1 MYITNDIKYVGVN
14 DHQVDLF
21 EGQYKV
27 PNGMAYNSYVIM
39 DDKIAVI
46 DTVDINFGSEW
57 LINIERVL
65 GGRQPDYLIV
75 QHMEPDHSANIA
87 DFMQYYKDAQIVSSA
102 KAFDMMKNFFGTDFA
117 GRQVVVESGSTLRL
131 GNHALAFVEAPMVHW
146 PEVIV
151 SYDIIDKV
159 LFAADGFGKFG
170 ANDVTEDWVD
180 EARRYYI
187 GIVGMYGDFV
197 QAVLKV
203 AGQLDI
209 EIICPTHGPVLKEN
223 LGYYIDLYDKWSSY
237 TPEEEGIVIAYTSV
251 YGHTKEA
258 VQLLAENL
266 RAKKAPKV
274 VVYDLARDDM
284 SAAVS
289 DAFRYS
295 KLVLATTTYNGGM
308 YPFMHDY
315 LHRLVEHKFQKRTVA
330 LIENGS
336 WAPQA
341 ARLMKEMLA
350 GCNGIEFT
358 KNNVHI
364 KSALNEKNYDEME
377 KMAYELCQE
386 YIEHDD
392 ELANKNNMTALFKI
406 GYGLYVVTTKDG
418 DKDTGCIANSVVQL
432 TNTPNRV
439 AVTLNKANF
448 THDVALSTG
457 KLNVNCLS
465 VDAPFEVFTNFGFQ
479 SGRDVNK
486 FENWPLLRAGNGI
499 AYLPKYINAF
509 MALKVE
515 ATQDFDTHTMFIC
528 SIEEARVVS
537 GRETMTYNYYQEN
550 VKPKPEATKKKGFV
564 CQICGYIYEGDELP
578 ADFICPI
585 CKHPASDFKPL

>member
-1 MYITNDIKYVGVN
+1 MFVTDDILYVGVN
-14 DHQVDLF
+14 DHKVDLF
-21 EGQYKV
+21 EGQYEV
-27 PNGMAYNSYVIM
+27 PNGMAYNSYLIM
-39 DDKIAVI
+39 DEKIAVM
-46 DTVDINFGSEW
+46 DTVDVNFGSEW
-57 LINIERVL
+57 LINIEKKL

-87 DFMQYYKDAQIVSSA
+87 DFMQYYKNAQIVSSE
-102 KAFDMMKNFFGTDFA
+102 KAFAMMKNFFGTDFE
-117 GRQVVVESGSTLRL
+117 GRKVVIKSGDTLRL
-131 GNHALAFVEAPMVHW
+131 GQHALIFVEAPMVHW
-146 PEVIV
+146 PEVV
-151 SYDIIDKV
+151 VTYDVKDKV

-170 ANDVTEDWVD
+170 ANDVTEDWAD

-197 QAVLKV
+197 QAILKV
-203 AGQLDI
+203 AADLDI

-258 VQLLAENL
+258 VQLLAKNL
-266 RAKKAPKV
+266 EAKKAPKV

-295 KLVLATTTYNGGM
+295 KLVLATTTYNGSM
-308 YPFMHDY
+308 YPFMHDFI
-315 LHRLVEHKFQKRTVA
+315 HRLVEHKFKKRTVA

-341 ARLMKEMLA
+341 ARLMKEMLSQ
-350 GCNGIEFT
+350 CEQIEFT

-364 KSALNEKNYDEME
+364 MSALDEKNYDEME

-386 YIEHDD
+386 YVEHDD

-406 GYGLYVVTTKDG
+406 GYGLYVITTKDG

-432 TNTPNRV
+432 TNSPNRV

-448 THDVALSTG
+448 THDVVLSSK

-465 VDAPFEVFTNFGFQ
+465 QDAPFEVFTNFGFQ

-486 FENWPLLRAGNGI
+486 FETWPLLRADNGI
-499 AYLPKYINAF
+499 AYLPKYINSF
-509 MALKVE
+509 MSLSVE
-515 ATQDFDTHTMFIC
+515 AMEDFGTHTMFVC
-528 SIEEARVVS
+528 SIDEARVIS
-537 GRETMTYNYYQEN
+537 SRETMTYNYYQDN
-550 VKPKPEATKKKGFV
+550 VKPKPEAAKKKGFV
-564 CQICGYIYEGDELP
+564 CQVCGYIYEGDELP